1 MMAVS
6 IGAWI
11 ALIML
16 YKRPVNDNESDGLH
30 HLLRALF
37 ALN

>member
-16 YKRPVNDNESDGLH
+16 YKRPVNGSECDGLH
-30 HLLRALF
+30 HLLYVPF
-37 ALN
+37 AEF